1 MSMDNFLSRPL
12 MNKEI
17 MNFVKITKDPDETYS
32 SNKVSNVGMDIIGQ
46 FLLRDEGTSYY
57 PTSFKD
63 WALESSPDYDMTS
76 SNCTMVEREGDRIF
90 LTDLYSAE
98 AIPTRLC
105 MTLTQFTELI
115 DEWHSK
121 VVGPRPKNIIIKH
134 EHGQFFIETS
144 ND

>member
-1 MSMDNFLSRPL
+1 MTNFLSRPL
-12 MNKEI
+12 MTETAT
-17 MNFVKITKDPDETYS
+17 NFVKINKDIDETYS
-32 SNKVSNVGMDIIGQ
+32 SNQVTNICMATLGQ
-46 FLLRDEGTSYY
+46 FLLRDEGTSSYR
-57 PTSFKD
+57 TSFKD
-63 WALESSPDYDMTS
+63 WALNSSPDYDMMT

-105 MTLTQFTELI
+105 MTLTQFTALI

-121 VVGPRPKNIIIKH
+121 VVKPRPKNIIIKH